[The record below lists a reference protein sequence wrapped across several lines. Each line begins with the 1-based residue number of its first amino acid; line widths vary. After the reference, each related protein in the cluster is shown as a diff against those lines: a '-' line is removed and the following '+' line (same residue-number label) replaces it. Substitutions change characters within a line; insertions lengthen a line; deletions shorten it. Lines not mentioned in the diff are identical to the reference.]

1 MKRSITT
8 ILQLLM
14 LLTAGF
20 AACSALYF
28 LVDNGLDG
36 VFVRWFEETFLITE
50 SHYYPAEGWAE
61 VHTIL
66 DWRRLKPAL
75 LGVFLTITLIW
86 LGLVFL
92 TAQLAGRRREKR
104 SVTDI
109 SQRLRAYMEGDRDA
123 VEVFPQ
129 SQAEIA
135 AQLSDIK
142 SALLQNE
149 RRLKEETTRKND
161 LIAYLA
167 HDLKTPLTSVIGYL
181 SLLDEAPDMPPEQRA
196 KYTRI
201 TLDKACRLERM
212 INEFFDITRYNLQQI
227 VIQKEP
233 IDLYYLLAQ
242 LTDELL
248 PVFEQNGNT
257 ARLKAAEDLTA
268 FGDPDKLA
276 RVFQNVLK
284 NAAAYSHPNTEI
296 VITAQEQE
304 GVVAVRIVNQGKTI
318 PKEKLAA
325 LFEKFYRLDES
336 RSSGTGGAGLGLAI
350 AKEIVVLHGGSITAE
365 SQDGMVAFTVTLPGG
380 DQASQR
386 AGYVPGRCSRL

>member
-1 MKRSITT
+1 M
-8 ILQLLM
+8 
-14 LLTAGF
+14 
-20 AACSALYF
+20 
-28 LVDNGLDG
+28 
-36 VFVRWFEETFLITE
+36 
-50 SHYYPAEGWAE
+50 
-61 VHTIL
+61 
-66 DWRRLKPAL
+66 
-75 LGVFLTITLIW
+75 GVFLTITLIW

-284 NAAAYSHPNTEI
+284 NAAAYSYPNTEI

-304 GVVAVRIVNQGKTI
+304 GAVAVRIVNQGKTI

>member
-1 MKRSITT
+1 
-8 ILQLLM
+8 M

-50 SHYYPAEGWAE
+50 SYYYPAEGWAE

-284 NAAAYSHPNTEI
+284 NAAAYSYPNTEI

-304 GVVAVRIVNQGKTI
+304 GAVAVRIVNQGKTI